1 MEQKVKRILSEIVV
15 IVVIVC
21 GIVWVVSK
29 FVHVGN
35 EFTDNAQVCQHIVP
49 VNSRI
54 QGFIRKVYFTEY
66 QHVRKGD
73 TLVVIED
80 AEFRLKLAQAQA
92 DYQNVLV
99 GKSAMH
105 TTIST
110 TQNNLSVSDAGIE
123 EVHVNLENAK
133 KDYERYT
140 ILLAKEAV
148 TQQQY
153 DAIRTAYETLRA
165 KYDMLLKQKKSTS
178 LTKVEQTQRLKQQDA
193 GIEVARAAVAL
204 SRLNLSYTVIVA
216 PCDGVVGRKTI
227 QDGQLVQV
235 GQTLLSVVDENDKWV
250 IANYKETQ
258 TAHITE
264 NRTVEMTVDALPG
277 VVIHGVVN
285 SLSGATGAQYSIVSQ
300 DNSAGNF
307 IKVEQLIPIK
317 ITFTKDNQADM
328 LKRLRAG
335 MNVECKVTY

>member
-1 MEQKVKRILSEIVV
+1 MEQKVKRILSETIV
-15 IVVIVC
+15 IIVIVC
-21 GIVWVVSK
+21 GIVWVFSK
-29 FVHVGN
+29 FIHVGN

-54 QGFIRKVYFTEY
+54 QGFIRKVYFGEY
-66 QHVRKGD
+66 QQVKKGD

-80 AEFRLKLAQAQA
+80 AEFKLKLAQVQA
-92 DYQNVLV
+92 DYQNAKV

-123 EVHVNLENAK
+123 EVRVNLENAK
-133 KDYERYT
+133 KDYERYRT
-140 ILLAKEAV
+140 LLTKDAV

-153 DAIRTAYETLRA
+153 DAIKTAYESLKA
-165 KYDMLLKQKKSTS
+165 KYDMLSKQKKSTS

-193 GIEVARAAVAL
+193 GIDVARAAVDLA
-204 SRLNLSYTVIVA
+204 RLNLSYTVIIA
-216 PCDGVVGRKTI
+216 PCDGIVGRKTI

-235 GQTLLSVVDENDKWV
+235 GQTLVSVVDANNKWV

-258 TAHITE
+258 TAHIAE
-264 NRTVEMTVDALPG
+264 NMPVEIKVDAVPE
-277 VVIHGVVN
+277 VIIHGVVN
-285 SLSGATGAQYSIVSQ
+285 SISGATGAQYSIVPQ

-317 ITFTKDNQADM
+317 ITFTKDNTAAV
-328 LKRLRAG
+328 LRRLRAG
-335 MNVECKVTY
+335 MNVECKVKY